1 MAENDP
7 VEKVLRLFVY
17 TPLGV
22 AAYLRDS
29 APTFME
35 LFVARGRLEVGKA
48 RSGLE
53 AKLGRSA
60 PEAAPEP
67 PLAQR
72 VVDGLGKVAA
82 QAGTVAAQ
90 AGSVVAAMAGPVV
103 SAAAGAASAVTNP
116 APASAPDPA
125 PATPTAEPPA
135 TPVPDPAGGA
145 DGLPIPGYDQ
155 LSASQIVE
163 RLDGLSK
170 AALDRIKLYEL
181 AHRARR
187 TILATIDTLTAG

>member
-1 MAENDP
+1 MSEHDP
-7 VEKVLRLFVY
+7 VEKALRLFVY

-35 LFVARGRLEVGKA
+35 LFVARGRLEVGKV
-48 RSGLE
+48 RNGVES
-53 AKLGRSA
+53 KFGRSTPA
-60 PEAAPEP
+60 PAPEP
-67 PLAQR
+67 PLSQR

-82 QAGTVAAQ
+82 QATTVAAQ
-90 AGSVVAAMAGPVV
+90 AGTVVAAMAGPVV
-103 SAAAGAASAVTNP
+103 SAATSAVADVAGSVVAPAAAP
-116 APASAPDPA
+116 APAPA
-125 PATPTAEPPA
+125 PETAGEPTAGAPP
-135 TPVPDPAGGA
+135 VGD
-145 DGLPIPGYDQ
+145 LPIPGYDE

-187 TILATIDTLTAG
+187 TILATIDALTTG